1 MKYLSEIDGSKAG
14 RMIAPTYANK
24 AAFPSASTSKGSLAY
39 DDALDDLY
47 HSDGASWVLLT
58 KEKTFSLTAGGTDEI
73 AVPAGRLVS
82 QIVVTAASGSGNVSI
97 GITDLGSEVIENES
111 YNTSG
116 RPFTIGWWFPA
127 DSTLFFSVFTGTITV
142 KIFYA

>member
-14 RMIAPTYANK
+14 RLIVPTYANK

-39 DDALDDLY
+39 DDAQDDLY
-47 HSDGASWVLLT
+47 HSDGSSWVLLT
-58 KEKTFSLTAGGTDEI
+58 KEKTFSLTSGGTDEI
-73 AVPAGRLVS
+73 AIPAGRLVS
-82 QIVVTAASGSGNVSI
+82 QLVVTAESGSGSVSV
-97 GITDLGSEVIENES
+97 GTSDLGSEILENES

>member
-14 RMIAPTYANK
+14 RLIAPKYTNK
-24 AAFPSASTSKGSLAY
+24 AAFPSASTSEGSLAY
-39 DDALDDLY
+39 DDALNDLY
-47 HSDGASWVLLT
+47 HSDGTNWVLLT

-73 AVPAGRLVS
+73 SVPAGRLIS
-82 QIVVTAASGSGNVSI
+82 QIVVTAASGSGSVSI
-97 GITDLGSEVIENES
+97 GTTDGGNEVIENEP

-116 RPFTIGWWFPA
+116 RPFTVGWWFSSA
-127 DSTLFFSVFTGTITV
+127 ATLYFSVFTGTITV

>member
-24 AAFPSASTSKGSLAY
+24 AAFPTASTSKGSLAY

-47 HSDGASWVLLT
+47 HSDGTLWVLLT

-73 AVPAGRLVS
+73 AIPAGRLVS
-82 QIVVTAASGSGNVSI
+82 QLVVTAESGSGNVSV
-97 GITDLGSEVIENES
+97 GITDLGSEILESES

-116 RPFTIGWWFPA
+116 RPFTIGWWFPT

>member
-14 RMIAPTYANK
+14 RMIVPTYANK
-24 AAFPSASTSKGSLAY
+24 AAFPTASTSKGSLAY

-47 HSDGASWVLLT
+47 HSDGTSWVLIT
-58 KEKTFSLTAGGTDEI
+58 KEKTFSLTSGGTDEI
-73 AVPAGRLVS
+73 AIPAGRLVS
-82 QIVVTAASGSGNVSI
+82 QLVVTAESGSGSVSV
-97 GITDLGSEVIENES
+97 GITDLGSEILENES

>member
-24 AAFPSASTSKGSLAY
+24 AAFPTASTSKGSLAY

-47 HSDGASWVLLT
+47 HSDGTSWVLLT

-73 AVPAGRLVS
+73 AIPAGRLVS
-82 QIVVTAASGSGNVSI
+82 QLVVTAESGSGSVSV
-97 GITDLGSEVIENES
+97 GVTDLGSEILENES

-116 RPFTIGWWFPA
+116 RPFTIGWWFPS

>member
-14 RMIAPTYANK
+14 RLIAPKYTNK
-24 AAFPSASTSKGSLAY
+24 AAFPSASTSEGSLAY
-39 DDALDDLY
+39 DDALNDLY
-47 HSDGASWVLLT
+47 HSDGSTWVLLT

-73 AVPAGRLVS
+73 SVPAGRMVS
-82 QIVVTAASGSGNVSI
+82 QIVVTAGSGSGSVSI
-97 GITDLGSEVIENES
+97 GTTDGGSEIIENEP

-116 RPFTIGWWFPA
+116 RPFTVGWWFSSA
-127 DSTLFFSVFTGTITV
+127 ATLYFSVFTGTITV

>member
-14 RMIAPTYANK
+14 RLIVPTYANK

-47 HSDGASWVLLT
+47 HSDGSNWVLLT

-73 AVPAGRLVS
+73 AVPAGRLIS
-82 QIVVTAASGSGNVSI
+82 QIVVTAASGSGSVSI
-97 GITDLGSEVIENES
+97 GITGLGSEVIENES

-116 RPFTIGWWFPA
+116 RPFTIGWWFPS

-142 KIFYA
+142 KVFYA

>member
-14 RMIAPTYANK
+14 RMIVPTYANK

-47 HSDGASWVLLT
+47 HSDGVSWVLLT

-82 QIVVTAASGSGNVSI
+82 QIVVTAASGTGNVTI
-97 GITDLGSEVIENES
+97 GTTDGGSQIIENEP

-116 RPFTIGWWFPA
+116 RPFTIGWWFPS

>member
-14 RMIAPTYANK
+14 RLIVPTYANK

-47 HSDGASWVLLT
+47 HSDGTSWVLLT

-73 AVPAGRLVS
+73 AVPAGRLIS
-82 QIVVTAASGSGNVSI
+82 QIVVTAASGSGSVSI
-97 GITDLGSEVIENES
+97 GTTDGGIEVIENES

-127 DSTLFFSVFTGTITV
+127 DSTLFFSVFTGTISV

>member
-14 RMIAPTYANK
+14 RLIVPTYANK

-47 HSDGASWVLLT
+47 HSDGTNWVLLT
-58 KEKTFSLTAGGTDEI
+58 KEKTFSLTAGGTEEI
-73 AVPAGRLVS
+73 SVPAGRLIS
-82 QIVVTAASGSGNVSI
+82 QIVVIASSGTGNVTI
-97 GITDLGSEVIENES
+97 GTTDGGNEILENEQ
-111 YNTSG
+111 YNSSG
-116 RPFTIGWWFPA
+116 RPFTMGWWFPSA
-127 DSTLFFSVFTGTITV
+127 STLYFSVFTGTITV

>member
-97 GITDLGSEVIENES
+97 GITDLGSEIIENES